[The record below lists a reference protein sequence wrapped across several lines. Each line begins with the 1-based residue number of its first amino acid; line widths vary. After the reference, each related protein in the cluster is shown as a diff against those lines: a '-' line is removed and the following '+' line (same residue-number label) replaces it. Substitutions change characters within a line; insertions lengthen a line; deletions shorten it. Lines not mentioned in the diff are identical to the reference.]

1 MILAMNPYS
10 SEEIQSELIRVDRV
24 VTEYFE
30 AIPPEVFFAHP
41 PAVWSPA
48 ENVVHLVK
56 AVKPVAQA
64 LRLPKLV
71 PQMLFGEAQVA
82 SRNFP
87 HLVAAYKAYLADGA
101 TSPSQYVPE
110 LGEPGD
116 DLAAAK
122 ADVMRRWQV
131 TSQKLEAA
139 FPTWSDADLD
149 RYRLPHPLLGK
160 ITVRELMF
168 FTLYHNLHHVND
180 VRALL
185 GEANLEV

>member
-1 MILAMNPYS
+1 MILAMDPHS
-10 SEEIQSELIRVDRV
+10 SEEIQAELARVDRV
-24 VTEYFE
+24 VTEYFD
-30 AIPPEVFFAHP
+30 AIPAEPFFAHP
-41 PAVWSPA
+41 PQVWSPA
-48 ENVVHLVK
+48 ENLAHLVK

-71 PQMLFGEAQVA
+71 PQMLFGEAA
-82 SRNFP
+82 GGSRNFAE
-87 HLVAAYKAYLADGA
+87 LVAAYKGLLAAGGV
-101 TSPSQYVPE
+101 SPTQFVPE
-110 LGEPGD
+110 LAEPGP

-122 ADVMRRWQV
+122 AEVLRRWQA
-131 TSQKLEAA
+131 TAQKLEAA
-139 FPTWSDADLD
+139 LPTWSDADLD

-185 GEANLEV
+185 GEAALEI